1 MSFLI
6 EKVKEMLEEYQ
17 KENGTL
23 DDKEYEKLF
32 VHLADTPYYADGP
45 KSEPLAHK
53 DILVSHLE
61 NEGFTLDLWEGLKG
75 HPISE
80 LYSKFIL
87 VYKNAGRGIATGDQR
102 SYS

>member
-32 VHLADTPYYADGP
+32 VHFYLQNEDEYLKKRIKSIRSDG
-45 KSEPLAHK
+45 KVRKQYDS
-53 DILVSHLE
+53 
-61 NEGFTLDLWEGLKG
+61 
-75 HPISE
+75 
-80 LYSKFIL
+80 
-87 VYKNAGRGIATGDQR
+87 
-102 SYS
+102 

>member
-32 VHLADTPYYADGP
+32 VHFY
-45 KSEPLAHK
+45 
-53 DILVSHLE
+53 LE
-61 NEGFTLDLWEGLKG
+61 NEDEYLKKR
-75 HPISE
+75 IKS
-80 LYSKFIL
+80 I
-87 VYKNAGRGIATGDQR
+87 R
-102 SYS
+102 SDGKKRV

>member
-32 VHLADTPYYADGP
+32 VHFYLEHEDEYLKKRIKSIRSDG
-45 KSEPLAHK
+45 KK
-53 DILVSHLE
+53 RV
-61 NEGFTLDLWEGLKG
+61 
-75 HPISE
+75 
-80 LYSKFIL
+80 
-87 VYKNAGRGIATGDQR
+87 
-102 SYS
+102 